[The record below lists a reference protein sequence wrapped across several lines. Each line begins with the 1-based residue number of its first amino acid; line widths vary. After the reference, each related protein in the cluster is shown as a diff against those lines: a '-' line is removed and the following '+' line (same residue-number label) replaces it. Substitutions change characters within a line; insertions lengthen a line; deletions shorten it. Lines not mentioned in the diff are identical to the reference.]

1 MIAVATTLVELYR
14 ADGTVQTFDKVLDTS
29 MAQWVA
35 EQYADVNKCGCVIKY
50 KANGTELARAGNVQ
64 S

>member
-35 EQYADVNKCGCVIKY
+35 EQYADVNKCGCVIKV
-50 KANGTELARAGNVQ
+50 NGTELARAGNVQ